1 MRQSRRRKK
10 CLARTAKYQTPRMP
24 KIQRQENEDD
34 GKNKKRNMIEE
45 YTVITTWIVLS
56 AEKLGITGDSVTTI
70 QESIR
75 TLKA

>member
-1 MRQSRRRKK
+1 
-10 CLARTAKYQTPRMP
+10 MP
-24 KIQRQENEDD
+24 TIQRQENEDD